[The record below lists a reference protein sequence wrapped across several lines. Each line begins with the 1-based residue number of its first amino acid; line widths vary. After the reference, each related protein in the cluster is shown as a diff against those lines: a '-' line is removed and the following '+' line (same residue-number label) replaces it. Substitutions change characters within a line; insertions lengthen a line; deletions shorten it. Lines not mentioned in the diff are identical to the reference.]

1 MPKAVHRGVTNLN
14 NHKFK
19 QRDAIKK
26 RIVCCI
32 YHFGLYLFA
41 RTAER

>member
-19 QRDAIKK
+19 QRDAIKI
-26 RIVCCI
+26 RIVCSI
-32 YHFGLYLFA
+32 YHYGLYLFA